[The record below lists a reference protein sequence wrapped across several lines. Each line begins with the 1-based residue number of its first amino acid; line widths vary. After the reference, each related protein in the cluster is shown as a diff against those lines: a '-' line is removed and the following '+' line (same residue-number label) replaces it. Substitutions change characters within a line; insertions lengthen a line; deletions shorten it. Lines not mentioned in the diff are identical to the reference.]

1 MCEGVPL
8 GKVGYNFNI
17 LNLFASFQ
25 VKFYYN
31 PKKGSS
37 VACEYN
43 RFSSLLAPREFSQ
56 DVSVKLP

>member
-17 LNLFASFQ
+17 LDLFANFQ

-31 PKKGSS
+31 P
-37 VACEYN
+37 
-43 RFSSLLAPREFSQ
+43 
-56 DVSVKLP
+56 